1 MFEGRSRKKRGGLV
15 VNARCMTITECV
27 YDLDGSCMNEVAEK
41 QDTQTLNCCKAYF
54 SVNWHPL
61 RPSWSAVRKDGILD
75 TAIGSV
81 TEV

>member
-61 RPSWSAVRKDGILD
+61 RPSWRRCPQRRDFGYGNRISH
-75 TAIGSV
+75 
-81 TEV
+81 